1 MRRPICSVMC
11 SLAGWPGLSIPALAA
26 APVVASALEARTGRD
41 ADLAGF
47 QLTAHAWMARFRQV

>member
-1 MRRPICSVMC
+1 
-11 SLAGWPGLSIPALAA
+11 
-26 APVVASALEARTGRD
+26 VVASALEAQTGRD